1 MTTSAFRH
9 ILIPTTAVLVLGL
22 AACSKTQEQAST
34 QVAAKVGSEEISV
47 HQVNQVLQRLNPS
60 DGSPQTMQAVKQGIL
75 EKLIDQEL
83 AVEQATAA
91 KLHRS
96 PEVLAQIEAA
106 RREVLVR
113 AYMQKVGANQPK
125 PTAEEIKKFYQDQ
138 PQLFSQRRIF
148 TVQEVLVPLATGI
161 EEQMRRFANSG
172 RSIEDAT
179 DWLSSQKIKFNSGG
193 ATRAA
198 EQLPLDLLAQLQ
210 GLKDGQSLV
219 MSAQQVVT
227 LIRVMSTEQAP
238 IAEAEAYPRIEQ
250 YLMNKRMGEAVAANL
265 KQLRSTTKI
274 AYVGDFSNV
283 SSRATTAPASI
294 QPSNTQTVIEKGVAG
309 MR

>member
-1 MTTSAFRH
+1 MTTSVLRH
-9 ILIPTTAVLVLGL
+9 LLIPTSAVLVLGL
-22 AACSKTQEQAST
+22 TACGKTQEQAST

-47 HQVNQVLQRLNPS
+47 HQVNQVLQRLNPT
-60 DGSPQTMQAVKQGIL
+60 DGSPQTLLAVKQGIL

-83 AVEQATAA
+83 AVEQATAS

-96 PEVLAQIEAA
+96 PEVVAQIEAA

-125 PTAEEIKKFYQDQ
+125 PTAEEIKKFYLDQ

-148 TVQEVLVPLATGI
+148 TVQEVLVPLATGM
-161 EEQMRRFANSG
+161 EDQMRRFTASS

-179 DWLSSQKIKFNSGG
+179 EWLNSQKIKFNSGG

-198 EQLPLDLLAQLQ
+198 EQIPLDLLTQLHT
-210 GLKDGQSLV
+210 LKDGQSLV

-227 LIRVMSTEQAP
+227 LVRVTSSEPAP
-238 IAEAEAYPRIEQ
+238 IAEGDAYPRIEQ
-250 YLMNKRMGEAVAANL
+250 YLLNKRMGDAVAANL
-265 KQLRSTTKI
+265 KQLRTTTKI
-274 AYVGDFSNV
+274 AYVGDFSKLGEG
-283 SSRATTAPASI
+283 AAAPATIHPTSA
-294 QPSNTQTVIEKGVAG
+294 QTVIEKGVAG

>member
-1 MTTSAFRH
+1 MTTSLLRYL
-9 ILIPTTAVLVLGL
+9 LIPTSAVLVLGL
-22 AACSKTQEQAST
+22 TACNKTQEAAST
-34 QVAAKVGSEEISV
+34 QVAAKVGTEEISV

-60 DGSPQTMQAVKQGIL
+60 DGSAQSMLAMKQGIL

-113 AYMQKVGANQPK
+113 AYMQKVGASQPK
-125 PTAEEIKKFYQDQ
+125 PTAEEIKKFHQEQ
-138 PQLFSQRRIF
+138 PQLFTQRRIF
-148 TVQEVLVPLATGI
+148 TVQEILVPVAKGI
-161 EEQMRRFANSG
+161 EDQMRRFAASG

-179 DWLSSQKIKFNSGG
+179 EWLNSQRIKFNSGG

-198 EQLPLDLLAQLQ
+198 EQIPLDLLTQLH

-227 LIRVMSTEQAP
+227 LVRVTSSEPAP
-238 IAEAEAYPRIEQ
+238 ISEADAYTRIEQ
-250 YLMNKRMGEAVAANL
+250 YLMNKRMSEAVATNL
-265 KQLRSTTKI
+265 KQLRTTTKI

-283 SSRATTAPASI
+283 SERAAVPAMT
-294 QPSNTQTVIEKGVAG
+294 QPTSGQSVIEKGVAG